1 MKVSLTRK
9 DSLSRK
15 VRLIREW
22 RICVRT
28 QDQAGRANPDV
39 DQRMGMKLKI
49 VFVKEAEHERK
60 EAEHERKSLKF
71 SKVI

>member
-1 MKVSLTRK
+1 M
-9 DSLSRK
+9 
-15 VRLIREW
+15 
-22 RICVRT
+22 CVRM

-49 VFVKEAEHERK
+49 GFVKEAEHERK

-71 SKVI
+71 GKVI